1 MNEVTMGGVPV
12 TLIGEKVLVGDFA
25 PDFEVLD
32 MNMNKVKLSD
42 YLGKPIVLTTF
53 PSVDTGIC
61 AIQTNTFN
69 AKIGKYKDK
78 AQLLIISNDLPFAL
92 KRYCGVNGIDN
103 AIVTSDY
110 KDVEFSTKYGILIKE
125 NRLIARTTWIIDK
138 NGKIIYKEIVP
149 EIKSEPNYD
158 RAIEVLENLL

>member
-138 NGKIIYKEIVP
+138 NGKIIYKEIVS